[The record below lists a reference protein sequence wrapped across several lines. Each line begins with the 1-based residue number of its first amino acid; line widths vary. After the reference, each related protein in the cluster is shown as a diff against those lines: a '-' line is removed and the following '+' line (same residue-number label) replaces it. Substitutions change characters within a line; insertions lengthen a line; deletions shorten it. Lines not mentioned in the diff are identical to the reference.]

1 MKFDDFK
8 KLYSLSKT
16 LRFEA
21 KPVGS
26 TLKNI
31 IESGLL
37 EEDEHRAQSYVKVKK
52 LIDEYHKVFIDRVL
66 NDGCLTIE
74 NKGKKDSLE
83 EYYESYMS
91 KSNDENVSK
100 TFKEILENLRSVI
113 AKKLTDDNAYA
124 NLFGNKLIE
133 SYKDKDEKNKI
144 IDSDLIQFIN
154 TAEPSQLDSMS
165 QDEAK
170 ELVKEFWGFTTYFV
184 GFFDNRKNMYT
195 SEEKSTGIAYR
206 LVNENL
212 PKFID
217 NMEAFK
223 KAIAKPEIQTNM
235 EELYSN
241 FAEYLNVESIQ
252 EMFQLDYYNMLLT
265 QKQIDVYN
273 AIIGGKTDEE
283 HDVKIKGINEYIN
296 LYNQQH
302 KDEKLPK
309 LKALF
314 KQILSDRNA
323 ISWLPEE
330 FNSDQEVLNAIN
342 DCYKRLSENVLGDKV
357 LKSLLCSLS
366 DYNLNGI
373 FVRNDLQLTD
383 ISQKMFGNWSVIQDA
398 IMQDIKNVAP
408 ARKRKESEEDYEK
421 RISDIFKKADSFS
434 IQYINDCL
442 NEMDDNNLHAVD
454 GYFATLGAV
463 NTPTMQRENL
473 FALIQNAY
481 TDISDLLDTQYPENK
496 NLAQDKTNVAKVKAL
511 LDAIKSLQHF
521 VKPLLGKGDESD
533 KDERFYGE
541 LASLWTELDTVTPL
555 YNMIRNYMTR
565 KPYSEKKIKLNF
577 ENPQLLGG
585 WDANKEKDYATIIL
599 RRNGMYYLAIMD
611 KDSKKLLGKTM
622 PSDGE
627 CYEKM
632 VYKQFDISKQLPKC
646 TTELKRV
653 WKALVEDAKRSC
665 LLSDSKDWNKPLNV
679 TRKLWEL
686 NNYVW
691 DKKKEDWV
699 LRKKKD
705 ETRPKRFHKK
715 YLELT
720 SDKKG
725 YNQAKNDWIKFTK
738 EFLSSYK
745 KVEAYDIDY
754 KKRYNSVDELYK
766 QLNGDF
772 YTISFSYVSVSFI
785 EKLVNEGK
793 MYLFQ
798 IYNKD
803 FSDFSKGTPN
813 MHTLYWKALFDER
826 NLADVVYKLNGQAE
840 MFYRKKSIN
849 NTHPTHPANHPIQNK
864 NKDNKK
870 KESVFEYDLIKD
882 RRYTVDKF
890 LFHVPITMNFK
901 SVGSENINQ
910 QVREYLQQADDTHI
924 IGIDRGERHLL
935 YLVVIDM
942 QGNIKEQF
950 TLNEIVNEYNGNTY
964 RTNYH
969 DLLDTRE
976 EERLTARQSW
986 QTIEN
991 IKELKEGY
999 LSQVVH
1005 KITQLMVKYHAVVV
1019 LEDLNKG
1026 FMRGRQKVEK
1036 QVYQKFEKML
1046 IDKLNY
1052 LVDKKADA
1060 AQSGGLLNAYQ
1071 LTSKFDSFQKLGKQ
1085 SGFLFY
1091 IPAWNTS
1098 KIDPV
1103 TGFVNLLDTRYQN
1116 TEKAKAFFSRF
1127 DAIRYNAN
1135 KDWFEFYL
1143 DYDKFCTKAEGTRTR
1158 WTLCTQG
1165 SRIST
1170 FRNAE
1175 KNSQWD
1181 NLEVDLTREMK
1192 SLFEHYHI
1200 NICGNLKEEIC
1211 LQTDKAFF
1219 TGLLHML
1226 KLTLQMRNS
1235 ITGTETDY
1243 LISPVA
1249 DENGTF
1255 YDSRSCGDTLPKN
1268 ADANGAYNI
1277 ARKGLMFIGQIKET
1291 KDLANFK
1298 YDISNKA
1305 WLNFA
1310 QQKPYKNE

>member
-1 MKFDDFK
+1 MEFNDFK
-8 KLYSLSKT
+8 RLYPLSKT

-21 KPVGS
+21 KPIGS
-26 TLKNI
+26 TLNNI
-31 IESGLL
+31 IKSGLL

-100 TFKEILENLRSVI
+100 TFKEIQENLRSVI
-113 AKKLTDDNAYA
+113 AKELTDDNAYA
-124 NLFGNKLIE
+124 NLFGKNLIE
-133 SYKDKDEKNKI
+133 SYKDKEDKNMI

-223 KAIAKPEIQTNM
+223 KAIAKPEIQANM
-235 EELYSN
+235 GELYSN

-273 AIIGGKTDEE
+273 TIIGGKTDEE

-330 FNSDQEVLNAIN
+330 FNSDKEVLNAIK
-342 DCYKRLSENVLGDKV
+342 DCYERLSENVLGDKV

-383 ISQKMFGNWSVIQDA
+383 ISQKMFGNWSVIQNA
-398 IMQDIKNVAP
+398 IMQNIKNVAP

-481 TDISDLLDTQYPENK
+481 TDISNLLDTPYPENK

-599 RRNGMYYLAIMD
+599 RRNGMYYLAIMN

-632 VYKQFDISKQLPKC
+632 VYKFFKDVTTMIPKC
-646 TTELKRV
+646 STQLKDV
-653 WKALVEDAKRSC
+653 QAYFKVNTDDFVLNSKAF
-665 LLSDSKDWNKPLNV
+665 NKPLTITKEV
-679 TRKLWEL
+679 FDL
-686 NNYVW
+686 NNVLYGKF
-691 DKKKEDWV
+691 KK
-699 LRKKKD
+699 
-705 ETRPKRFHKK
+705 FQ
-715 YLELT
+715 
-720 SDKKG
+720 KG
-725 YNQAKNDWIKFTK
+725 YLSATGDTAGYTHAVNVWINFCMDFLNSYESTCMYDFTSLK
-738 EFLSSYK
+738 SESYLSLDAFYQD
-745 KVEAYDIDY
+745 A
-754 KKRYNSVDELYK
+754 NLLLYK
-766 QLNGDF
+766 L
-772 YTISFSYVSVSFI
+772 SFTNVSVSFI
-785 EKLVNEGK
+785 DKLADEGK

-803 FSDFSKGTPN
+803 FSDYSKGTPN

-840 MFYRKKSIN
+840 MFYRKKSIDY
-849 NTHPTHPANHPIQNK
+849 THPTHPANHPIQNK

-870 KESVFEYDLIKD
+870 KESVFEYDLVKD

-1052 LVDKKADA
+1052 LVNKKADA

-1116 TEKAKAFFSRF
+1116 TEKAKAFFSKF
-1127 DAIRYNAN
+1127 DAIRYNAD
-1135 KDWFEFYL
+1135 KDWFEFNL
-1143 DYDKFCTKAEGTRTR
+1143 DYDKFGTKAEGTRTT

-1165 SRIST
+1165 NRICT

-1181 NLEVDLTREMK
+1181 NQEVDLTGELK
-1192 SLFEHYHI
+1192 SLFEHYNI

-1211 LQTDKAFF
+1211 SQTDKAFF
-1219 TGLLHML
+1219 TGLLHIL

-1243 LISPVA
+1243 LVSPVA
-1249 DENGTF
+1249 DENGVF

-1277 ARKGLMFIGQIKET
+1277 ARKGLMLIGQIKET

-1310 QQKPYKNE
+1310 QQKPYKK

>member
-1 MKFDDFK
+1 M
-8 KLYSLSKT
+8 T
-16 LRFEA
+16 Q
-21 KPVGS
+21 V
-26 TLKNI
+26 
-31 IESGLL
+31 
-37 EEDEHRAQSYVKVKK
+37 
-52 LIDEYHKVFIDRVL
+52 
-66 NDGCLTIE
+66 
-74 NKGKKDSLE
+74 
-83 EYYESYMS
+83 
-91 KSNDENVSK
+91 
-100 TFKEILENLRSVI
+100 
-113 AKKLTDDNAYA
+113 
-124 NLFGNKLIE
+124 
-133 SYKDKDEKNKI
+133 
-144 IDSDLIQFIN
+144 
-154 TAEPSQLDSMS
+154 
-165 QDEAK
+165 EAK
-170 ELVKEFWGFTTYFV
+170 ELVKEFWGFVTYFY

-195 SEEKSTGIAYR
+195 AEKKSTGIAYR
-206 LVNENL
+206 LINENL

-223 KAIAKPEIQTNM
+223 KVIARPEIQANM
-235 EELYSN
+235 EELYSD
-241 FAEYLNVESIQ
+241 FSEYLNVESIQ
-252 EMFQLDYYNMLLT
+252 EMFQLDYYDMLLT

-273 AIIGGKTDEE
+273 AIIGGKTDDE

-302 KDEKLPK
+302 KDTRLPK

-330 FNSDQEVLNAIN
+330 FNSDQEVLNAIK
-342 DCYKRLSENVLGDKV
+342 DCYERLSENVLGDKV
-357 LKSLLCSLS
+357 LKSLLGSLA
-366 DYNLNGI
+366 DYSLEGI
-373 FVRNDLQLTD
+373 FIRNDLQLTD
-383 ISQKMFGNWSVIQDA
+383 VSQKMFGNWGVIQNA
-398 IMQDIKNVAP
+398 IMQNIKHVAP
-408 ARKRKESEEDYEK
+408 ARKHKESEEEYEK
-421 RISDIFKKADSFS
+421 RIAGIFKKADSFS
-434 IQYINDCL
+434 ISYLNDCL
-442 NEMDDNNLHAVD
+442 NEADPNNAYFVEN
-454 GYFATLGAV
+454 YFATFGAV

-473 FALIQNAY
+473 FALVQNKY
-481 TDISDLLDTQYPENK
+481 TEVAALLHSDYPTAK
-496 NLAQDKTNVAKVKAL
+496 HLAQDKANVAKIKAL

-541 LASLWTELDTVTPL
+541 LASLWAELETVTPL

-565 KPYSEKKIKLNF
+565 KPYSQKKIKLNF
-577 ENPQLLGG
+577 ENPQLLDG

-599 RRNGMYYLAIMD
+599 RRNGLYYLAIMG
-611 KDSKKLLGKTM
+611 KDSKNLLGKAM

-646 TTELKRV
+646 TTELKHVR
-653 WKALVEDAKRSC
+653 KALVEDAKRSC
-665 LLSDSKDWNKPLNV
+665 LLSDFNNWNKPLNV

-686 NNYVW
+686 NNFVW
-691 DKKKEDWV
+691 DKKKEDWGV
-699 LRKKKD
+699 LRKKD
-705 ETRPKRFHKK
+705 NETRPKKFHKK

-725 YNQAKNDWIKFTK
+725 YNQAKNDWIKFIK

-745 KVEAYDIDY
+745 KVEAYDIHY

-766 QLNGDF
+766 QLNGDL
-772 YTISFSYVSVSFI
+772 YAISFTYVSASFI
-785 EKLVNEGK
+785 EQLVSEGK

-803 FSDFSKGTPN
+803 FSEYSKGTPN

-840 MFYRKKSIN
+840 MFYRKKSLE
-849 NTHPTHPANHPIQNK
+849 NTHPTHPANHPILNK

-870 KESVFEYDLIKD
+870 KESLFDYDLIKD

-890 LFHVPITMNFK
+890 MFHVPITMNFK
-901 SVGSENINQ
+901 SSGSENINQ
-910 QVREYLQQADDTHI
+910 DVKAYLRHADDMHI

-935 YLVVIDM
+935 YLVVIDL
-942 QGNIKEQF
+942 QGNIKEQYS
-950 TLNEIVNEYNGNTY
+950 LNEIVNEYNGNTY
-964 RTNYH
+964 HTNYH
-969 DLLDTRE
+969 DLLDVRE
-976 EERLTARQSW
+976 EERLKARQSW

-999 LSQVVH
+999 LSQVIH
-1005 KITQLMVKYHAVVV
+1005 KITQLMVKYHAIVV
-1019 LEDLNKG
+1019 LEDLNMG

-1060 AQSGGLLNAYQ
+1060 SVSGGLLNAYQ
-1071 LTSKFDSFQKLGKQ
+1071 LTSKFDSFQKMGKQ

-1116 TEKAKAFFSRF
+1116 VEKAKVFFSKF
-1127 DAIRYNAN
+1127 DAIRYNKD
-1135 KDWFEFYL
+1135 KDWFEFNL
-1143 DYDKFCTKAEGTRTR
+1143 DYDKFGKKAEGTRTK
-1158 WTLCTQG
+1158 WALCTRG
-1165 SRIST
+1165 MRIDT
-1170 FRNAE
+1170 FRNKE

-1181 NLEVDLTREMK
+1181 NQEVDLTAEMK
-1192 SLFEHYHI
+1192 SLLEHYYIDIH
-1200 NICGNLKEEIC
+1200 GNLKDAISA
-1211 LQTDKAFF
+1211 QTDKTFF
-1219 TGLLHML
+1219 TGLLHIL

-1243 LISPVA
+1243 LVSPVA
-1249 DENGTF
+1249 DENGIF
-1255 YDSRSCGDTLPKN
+1255 YDSRSCGDELPEN

-1277 ARKGLMFIGQIKET
+1277 ARKGLMMIEQIKDA
-1291 KDLANFK
+1291 KDLNNLKF
-1298 YDISNKA
+1298 DISNKA

-1310 QQKPYKNE
+1310 QQKPYKNG